1 MNLVQN
7 PLHRLWSIPP
17 DRSST
22 AIGKHRFCAGMHNL
36 YERKRRDALLQ
47 KNIFTFLRFCY
58 AGATFAFYNGFV
70 QLKGVIMNLFYY
82 RLPSLG
88 LGWGMTAVGTA
99 QNVPAR
105 TSRYTSVRF

>member
-1 MNLVQN
+1 
-7 PLHRLWSIPP
+7 
-17 DRSST
+17 
-22 AIGKHRFCAGMHNL
+22 
-36 YERKRRDALLQ
+36 
-47 KNIFTFLRFCY
+47 
-58 AGATFAFYNGFV
+58 
-70 QLKGVIMNLFYY
+70 MNLFYY